1 MRRYQSIAKLLL
13 AVTMLFV
20 ASTAN
25 AQIGGLLKKAKKAV
39 KDKVGAE
46 AAPAA
51 SSDGA
56 TNATTNS
63 SGLEVAPPGWRYHGG
78 KIHKFVPND
87 TKEVLKFLE
96 VDKTPE
102 QQKVYSYYDLQSSAT
117 VNAPAK
123 SDYQAVAQD
132 LIRVLWDL
140 HDVEGS
146 LGGKNPEGWIRSMDG
161 ELAEKI
167 NRAAAY
173 GTEPAEIA
181 DLFDVELLRVKALF
195 HDKYFPGESKLVGAD
210 NSAWIAERQASRA
223 AFKYALNDLKDV
235 GPNAKKY
242 KPGFE
247 AKVKAE
253 LNPTRILSVYLI
265 SGFWCGLYRPDY
277 PEYKDYGNV
286 QEIPLKAFYV
296 KNGKYYVVKG
306 GYRQCYLTSDPGQ
319 STKPIANYN
328 PGLQEP
334 VEIPAD
340 IAKKYFK

>member
-20 ASTAN
+20 ASTAD

-146 LGGKNPEGWIRSMDG
+146 LGGKTPEGWIRSMDG

-265 SGFWCGLYRPDY
+265 SGFWRGLYRPDY

-306 GYRQCYLTSDPGQ
+306 GYRQGYLTSDPGQ